1 MNQQSDNLKGGDEL
15 RNGNTVNIEAYS
27 RLLEDKIVSLN
38 AQLETIRPSL
48 ATLILGILLLIAGLF
63 FGSFPLLFSDSF
75 RNLIEASGKSTAMEW
90 WAYTFTILGVITI
103 VAAFRFLKMYSDLNE
118 KRSITSGDLQRLKSI
133 QIAWEL
139 SKGLPPTLG
148 DAALKMFPM
157 QRAQSQIIE
166 TLLST

>member
-1 MNQQSDNLKGGDEL
+1 
-15 RNGNTVNIEAYS
+15 
-27 RLLEDKIVSLN
+27 
-38 AQLETIRPSL
+38 
-48 ATLILGILLLIAGLF
+48 
-63 FGSFPLLFSDSF
+63 
-75 RNLIEASGKSTAMEW
+75 MEW

-103 VAAFRFLKMYSDLNE
+103 VAAFRFLKMYSDLSE

-139 SKGLPPTLG
+139 SKGLPSTLG
-148 DAALKMFPM
+148 EDTLKMFPM